1 MAFLNIPTNND
12 RLLNKTQK
20 MGISCVMKRLFL
32 CIVKIRAELS

>member
-20 MGISCVMKRLFL
+20 MGIIHVRKRLFL
-32 CIVKIRAELS
+32 CIVKFKAELS